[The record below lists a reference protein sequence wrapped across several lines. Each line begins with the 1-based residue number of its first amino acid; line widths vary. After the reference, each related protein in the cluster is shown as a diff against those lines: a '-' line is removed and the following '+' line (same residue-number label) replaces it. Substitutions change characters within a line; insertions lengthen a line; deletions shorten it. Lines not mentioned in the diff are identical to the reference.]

1 MPMQG
6 ELKPKYMYSVRSL
19 LTTRYFLIKQYVPC
33 VTVSVRALLKAAE
46 V

>member
-1 MPMQG
+1 MPIQG
-6 ELKPKYMYSVRSL
+6 ELKPKYMCSVQSL

-33 VTVSVRALLKAAE
+33 VKVSVRALLKAAG